1 MHSLKVLLSD
11 KYIYLQFNILYTI
24 IIIILQFRYYS
35 REQTPCAKRNS
46 ILYRFNL
53 FKKNQ
58 AREEQQLTFPE
69 EDNTMYF
76 SIIDNHKY
84 WVVLSD
90 GVVEKFI
97 VELPTEI
104 LADEVAFQLQMAWN
118 DGESWGENK
127 MKKLI
132 DPDGFQSDTKKAIID
147 SQNRNP
153 EEQAQYNATMNA
165 QLKEQEQN
173 VRQQVL
179 YLKK

>member
-1 MHSLKVLLSD
+1 
-11 KYIYLQFNILYTI
+11 
-24 IIIILQFRYYS
+24 
-35 REQTPCAKRNS
+35 
-46 ILYRFNL
+46 
-53 FKKNQ
+53 
-58 AREEQQLTFPE
+58 
-69 EDNTMYF
+69 MYF